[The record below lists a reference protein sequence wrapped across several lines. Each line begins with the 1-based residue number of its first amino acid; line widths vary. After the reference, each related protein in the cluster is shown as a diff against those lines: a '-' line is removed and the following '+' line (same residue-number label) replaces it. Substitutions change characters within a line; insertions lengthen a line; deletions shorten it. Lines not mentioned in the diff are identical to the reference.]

1 MKIVFVIKFPAF
13 WCFAFQESPQSDFPR
28 DNEGGECEKRV
39 ERNYMEK
46 VFRVETTK
54 LSEDFFSLLRTSE
67 GSGRENGKRVDKV
80 VAILIVFIHIW
91 ILMRAHQAQF
101 HSGTRSH

>member
-1 MKIVFVIKFPAF
+1 MKIVFVVKFPAF

-54 LSEDFFSLLRTSE
+54 LSEDFFSLLIPAKGQDGRTE
-67 GSGRENGKRVDKV
+67 KRVDKV

-91 ILMRAHQAQF
+91 I
-101 HSGTRSH
+101 